1 MIFKGIKGG
10 KELKM
15 LANKKIKNYYTKVR
29 NESDLQQYMKKIKNG
44 GKKNANC
51 TIASLQGI
59 CRDLNGQETY
69 YQQMKA
75 FLKFTRE
82 VNVAPPAWL
91 VSQQWY

>member
-44 GKKNANC
+44 GKKKCKLHNS
-51 TIASLQGI
+51 IL
-59 CRDLNGQETY
+59 
-69 YQQMKA
+69 
-75 FLKFTRE
+75 TRHMQR
-82 VNVAPPAWL
+82 P
-91 VSQQWY
+91 